1 MVEPVFVGR
10 HERHGSRMKSRV
22 VSALVVGVGCC
33 VVSGAF
39 AIQLETQ
46 AEKAANL
53 QKQAKGGL
61 FNQWDFDKPATDELL
76 AGFVSLNVG
85 EGSEATW
92 QIQPDASAPSPP
104 NVIQAMSACLGS
116 HCYRMLI
123 AQGLDYEY
131 PDLAVRIRAL
141 SDQGQAVG
149 GQAVGGMVFGLSDQK
164 NFYAVVVDL
173 TQKTMEL
180 IRVVDGIEQVL
191 SRGPIKPKA
200 VNWHTLRVQRDTII
214 SKDVIEASFDGQVAL
229 SVQDQALGLG
239 QVGLLMRGES
249 ALRFDS
255 FHAVPL
261 YSQRPFSPPAA
272 Y

>member
-1 MVEPVFVGR
+1 MRGP
-10 HERHGSRMKSRV
+10 V
-22 VSALVVGVGCC
+22 VSALVVGYGCC

-53 QKQAKGGL
+53 QRQATGGL
-61 FNQWDFDKPATDELL
+61 FNQWNFDKPATDEPL

-85 EGSEATW
+85 DGPDATW
-92 QIQPDASAPSPP
+92 QVHTDASAPSLP
-104 NVIQAMSACLGS
+104 NAIEAKSACPGS

-131 PDLAVRIRAL
+131 PDLAVRIRAV
-141 SDQGQAVG
+141 SNQGQAVG
-149 GQAVGGMVFGLSDQK
+149 GAVFGLRDKK
-164 NFYAVVVDL
+164 NFYAAVVDL

-180 IRVVDGIEQVL
+180 IRVVEGAEQVL

-200 VNWHTLRVQRDTII
+200 VGWHTLRVQRDTII
-214 SKDVIEASFDGQVAL
+214 STDVIEASFDGQVAL

-239 QVGLLMRGES
+239 QVGLLMRGEA
-249 ALRFDS
+249 ALQFDS
-255 FHAVPL
+255 FHAIPL
-261 YSQRPFSPPAA
+261 FSQRPFSSPAA